1 MLCVFHPNCNAD
13 PVCILSQ
20 CSQCIADPVFAMHV
34 AHSVCGRQRALN
46 LLQQLSCPSHI
57 LLSTFLNY
65 KVYCAPFYFSSL
77 CIFIFQHFLIQ
88 HLFLHLS
95 CSLRSVQSPLFTL
108 QTFIFLLFILF
119 FRARQSYTSIK
130 KWQ

>member
-20 CSQCIADPVFAMHV
+20 CSQCITDPVFAMHV
-34 AHSVCGRQRALN
+34 AHSVCSRQCALN

-65 KVYCAPFYFSSL
+65 KVYCGPFYFSSL

-95 CSLRSVQSPLFTL
+95 CSLRSVQSPPLHPPNIYLSPFNT
-108 QTFIFLLFILF
+108 F
-119 FRARQSYTSIK
+119 FRARQSYTFIK
-130 KWQ
+130 KWR